1 MNKDELRD
9 KLKRQKGV
17 VDEAEFQHAFDG
29 VDRAIQELKDDGE
42 VVSFKNGKKTYLY
55 YTDPVWGVKVD
66 QGACPPDS
74 FLFRV
79 LHTQAWV
86 HLCFF
91 LSFFVRVFAEFKDL
105 WQNIRVP
112 EDSEIKRELKKSSFK
127 VVEEEV
133 RRIIVSESF
142 SRLLLSHKMF
152 ADQTLHPGPKEGQ
165 EEEDAED
172 NKDVQQ
178 TP

>member
-1 MNKDELRD
+1 
-9 KLKRQKGV
+9 
-17 VDEAEFQHAFDG
+17 
-29 VDRAIQELKDDGE
+29 
-42 VVSFKNGKKTYLY
+42 VSQILSCFVSCTRRLGFIF
-55 YTDPVWGVKVD
+55 
-66 QGACPPDS
+66 C
-74 FLFRV
+74 LFF
-79 LHTQAWV
+79 
-86 HLCFF
+86 FF
-91 LSFFVRVFAEFKDL
+91 LSFVVRVFAEFKDL

-133 RRIIVSESF
+133 RRIIVSVSY

-152 ADQTLHPGPKEGQ
+152 ADQTLHPGSKEGQ